1 MTTFP
6 VSFFSRLAGSTM
18 PLSLLVIDDDRRL
31 QSLLSEYLAENDVL
45 TESAHDGPSGLLA
58 LGRGSFDAVIL
69 DIMMPGPSGLE
80 VLRKLRE
87 TSAVPVIMLTAKGD
101 ETDRVVGL
109 ELGADDYLSKPFSP
123 RELLARVRAVLRR
136 GKAAELGGFAR
147 IGDVEIDRGKR
158 QVKVAGQPVDLT
170 ALEFDLL
177 AVLVDRPGRVIG
189 RTMLWELAGR
199 GDTIVSDRALDV
211 HISHLRKK
219 LREDERE
226 SRLIVTVRGVG
237 YMLASSS

>member
-6 VSFFSRLAGSTM
+6 VSFFARLAHPAM
-18 PLSLLVIDDDRRL
+18 PLSLLVVDDDRRL
-31 QSLLSEYLAENDVL
+31 QALLSEYLAENDVL

-58 LGRGSFDAVIL
+58 LARGSFDAVIL

-80 VLRKLRE
+80 VLRKVRE
-87 TSAVPVIMLTAKGD
+87 SSAVPVIMLTAKGD

-109 ELGADDYLSKPFSP
+109 ELGADDYLAKPFSP

-147 IGDVEIDRGKR
+147 FGDVEIDRTRR
-158 QVKVAGQPVDLT
+158 QVKVGGSPVDLT

-189 RTMLWELAGR
+189 RTTLWELAGR
-199 GDTIVSDRALDV
+199 GDTTVSERALDV

-237 YMLASSS
+237 YMLAAGP

>member
-1 MTTFP
+1 VNFG
-6 VSFFSRLAGSTM
+6 VSFFERLAQPLM

-31 QSLLSEYLAENDVL
+31 QALLSEYLAENDVL
-45 TESAHDGPSGLLA
+45 TESAHDGPTGLLA
-58 LGRGSFDAVIL
+58 LGRGTFDAVVL

-136 GKAAELGGFAR
+136 GRAAELGGFSR
-147 IGDVEIDRGKR
+147 VGDVELDRTRR
-158 QVKVAGQPVDLT
+158 QVKVAGTPIELT

-189 RTMLWELAGR
+189 RTTLWELAGR
-199 GDTIVSDRALDV
+199 GDTTVSERALDV

-237 YMLASSS
+237 YMLAAGS